1 MKIGRVGPIG
11 HEIPVV
17 FENKDSAIVVDSLIA
32 DWSRDSLTA
41 GALEQVQAADLAT
54 LPRIAIA
61 DVRVAAP
68 VARPTKI
75 ICIGLNYRKHAEETG
90 AAFPTE
96 PVIFMKAPDCL
107 VGPFDNIEIPP
118 GSTATD
124 YEVELA
130 IVIGSRLRYAS
141 SQESAM
147 EAVLGYTISQ
157 DVSERHWQIERGGQ
171 WDKGKAFP
179 TFNPCGP
186 WIETDPNF
194 NPNSLEVSCSVD
206 GVVRQNSSTADMIFP
221 VSEIVRYVS
230 NCMELFPGDIIN
242 TGTPAGVAMGMKP
255 PQYLSIGQV
264 VETHIEGLGS
274 LRSVCTE
281 PVLS

>member
-1 MKIGRVGPIG
+1 
-11 HEIPVV
+11 
-17 FENKDSAIVVDSLIA
+17 
-32 DWSRDSLTA
+32 
-41 GALEQVQAADLAT
+41 
-54 LPRIAIA
+54 
-61 DVRVAAP
+61 
-68 VARPTKI
+68 
-75 ICIGLNYRKHAEETG
+75 LNYRKHAEETG

>member
-32 DWSRDSLTA
+32 DWSRDSLAA

>member
-1 MKIGRVGPIG
+1 MKIGRIGAVG
-11 HEIPVV
+11 HEVPVV
-17 FENKDSAIVVDSLIA
+17 FEDENTAIVVDSLVS
-32 DWSRDSLTA
+32 DWSRETLSQGGFET
-41 GALEQVQAADLAT
+41 VQDADLSS
-54 LPRIAIA
+54 LPRMDTSGHRIG
-61 DVRVAAP
+61 AP
-68 VARPTKI
+68 LARPTKI

-90 AAFPTE
+90 SPIPQE
-96 PVIFMKAPDCL
+96 PVIFMKAPDCF
-107 VGPFDNIEIPP
+107 VGGFDDIEIPP

-130 IVIGSRLRYAS
+130 IVIGKRLRYAPS
-141 SQESAM
+141 HEAAM
-147 EAVLGYTISQ
+147 DAILGYTISQ

-186 WIETDPNF
+186 WINTDPSI
-194 NPNSLEVSCSVD
+194 NPDSLDVSCSVD
-206 GVVRQNSSTADMIFP
+206 GEVRQNSTTSDMIFP
-221 VSEIVRYVS
+221 VAEIVRYVS

-255 PQYLSIGQV
+255 QRYLRVGQV

-274 LRSVCTE
+274 LRSRCVD
-281 PVLS
+281 PIMG

>member
-1 MKIGRVGPIG
+1 
-11 HEIPVV
+11 
-17 FENKDSAIVVDSLIA
+17 
-32 DWSRDSLTA
+32 
-41 GALEQVQAADLAT
+41 
-54 LPRIAIA
+54 
-61 DVRVAAP
+61 
-68 VARPTKI
+68 
-75 ICIGLNYRKHAEETG
+75 
-90 AAFPTE
+90 
-96 PVIFMKAPDCL
+96 
-107 VGPFDNIEIPP
+107 
-118 GSTATD
+118 
-124 YEVELA
+124 
-130 IVIGSRLRYAS
+130 
-141 SQESAM
+141 M

-206 GVVRQNSSTADMIFP
+206 GVLRQNSSTADMIFP

-230 NCMELFPGDIIN
+230 ICMELFPGDIIN